1 MTGCFSISSTIRW
14 ISTWRCRSRSRRSAP
29 ASRRWRGCR
38 RGNCGWRRAFS
49 MAAGSASSCRMSIRP
64 RRRGR
69 SRRPCA
75 TRRWGTV
82 RSPAACRISAMRG
95 SGWPRPVRRSMPRPS
110 SSSCWRPR
118 PRSKTPL
125 ASPTASCCAAISG
138 WGCASSCR
146 AAISASWRAPPANA
160 PPRCAPAYEEVTGS
174 YCCTVA
180 SRPHAPFNRRPGEG
194 RDPPICVSCGRTVG
208 PGLRRDDEAGS
219 NSDQMLPRIFGQR
232 SISSPVQPEIV
243 TPLRVAA
250 GSRHDALRGIL
261 LMCAGVA
268 MFPFMNAA
276 VKLLGAHYPV
286 AQIVW
291 ARFTGHLIVML
302 LVFLPQYGRRLLAT
316 RRPAVQIGRSL
327 LMLVS
332 NMMFVVAITRVPLA
346 TASAIGFTSPLI
358 VTALSVPILHESV
371 GIRRWSA
378 VVIGFAGALLV
389 IRPGAGLHDLAVLL
403 LLLSS
408 GAYALY
414 QIATRW
420 VSFYDDAAI
429 GIIFTALLGW
439 LVMTATLPFVFVMPR
454 SALDILLFASLG
466 LLGGAGHYLVIR
478 AFQSGPAAVIA
489 PLGYVELIGTTILGY
504 AIFGDFPDLW
514 TWIGAAIIIASGL
527 YIAFRERHL
536 RGAR

>member
-1 MTGCFSISSTIRW
+1 MLLRIF
-14 ISTWRCRSRSRRSAP
+14 SRRSISPPVPPDVAAP
-29 ASRRWRGCR
+29 L
-38 RGNCGWRRAFS
+38 
-49 MAAGSASSCRMSIRP
+49 
-64 RRRGR
+64 
-69 SRRPCA
+69 
-75 TRRWGTV
+75 
-82 RSPAACRISAMRG
+82 RISGMR
-95 SGWPRPVRRSMPRPS
+95 
-110 SSSCWRPR
+110 
-118 PRSKTPL
+118 
-125 ASPTASCCAAISG
+125 
-138 WGCASSCR
+138 
-146 AAISASWRAPPANA
+146 
-160 PPRCAPAYEEVTGS
+160 
-174 YCCTVA
+174 
-180 SRPHAPFNRRPGEG
+180 H
-194 RDPPICVSCGRTVG
+194 
-208 PGLRRDDEAGS
+208 
-219 NSDQMLPRIFGQR
+219 Q
-232 SISSPVQPEIV
+232 
-243 TPLRVAA
+243 
-250 GSRHDALRGIL
+250 HDALRGIL
-261 LMCAGVA
+261 LMCGGVS

-276 VKLLGAHYPV
+276 VKLLGADYPM

-291 ARFTGHLIVML
+291 ARFTGHLVVML
-302 LVFLPQYGRRLLAT
+302 LVFLPHYGRRLLAT

-371 GIRRWSA
+371 CIRRWSA

-429 GIIFTALLGW
+429 GIIFTALLGS
-439 LVMTATLPFVFVMPR
+439 LAMTTTLPFVFVMPR

-489 PLGYVELIGTTILGY
+489 PLGYIELIGTTILGY
-504 AIFGDFPDLW
+504 AIFGNFPDLW

-527 YIAFRERHL
+527 YIAFRERS
-536 RGAR
+536 RSVAR